1 MLVLLVSWVLAPWV
15 ILTLFFGDSLC
26 CISKGTFCRAEG
38 VDDAVNSDLFAAVKG
53 LFSKYLTASL
63 IRVFKSL
70 KLFCSHDFIGLS
82 GVSSGLALIVDAEK
96 GISGSMLFCAKSN
109 SLNGLENELLS
120 VTFILLVSVLINN
133 LSAWFTKFT
142 LIGVLGSSASC

>member
-1 MLVLLVSWVLAPWV
+1 M
-15 ILTLFFGDSLC
+15 LTLISGDALSCIAKDVFC
-26 CISKGTFCRAEG
+26 CAGE
-38 VDDAVNSDLFAAVKG
+38 VDSCVNSDLLIVAKG

-70 KLFCSHDFIGLS
+70 KLFCNHDFIGLFRVNNGFTLILLAETATS
-82 GVSSGLALIVDAEK
+82 GAL
-96 GISGSMLFCAKSN
+96 LFCAKSN
-109 SLNGLENELLS
+109 SLNGFENELLS
-120 VTFILLVSVLINN
+120 VTFILFVSVLINN